1 MKTIFK
7 PFLAIGSLKVTLM
20 SIAKFVQSNTIKQ
33 KINFISQTLFWV
45 SSITGVFVKI
55 VEYLSEDEL

>member
-7 PFLAIGSLKVTLM
+7 PFLAIGSLKATLM